1 MKRTAWGGL
10 LAALALAVCLSLLP
24 TTARADET
32 HSHAVCG
39 TTCPDEA
46 NHGGHGEAVDFQA
59 MYYDTATKELVCGEN
74 RRKNYNDTFGYK
86 IKSGK
91 YYLSSNITLDA
102 LIYID
107 AVEDV
112 TICLN
117 GHSITVNADESAIAI
132 AGRGKLTLCDC
143 QGGGT
148 ITHGTDPDSGKKYIG
163 CGVLVNGGG
172 TFTMYGGCITGN
184 RLEITESQKEKSGAG
199 VSVSS
204 GGAFAMYGG
213 SVTGNTV
220 SSGNTGA
227 GIYTSSG
234 ATIGGN
240 AEISGNEATNGKGA
254 GIYCGGGSLSIQ
266 GNAKITGN
274 KASGGEGA
282 GIYCGGSLSIQGKAE
297 ISGNEA
303 SGGKGG
309 GVYMSRSYTEQTIGG
324 KAKIMNNTAA
334 DGGGVYMTNYGGTL
348 VLRDSAAIT
357 RNTAITAGTSDM
369 GGISIAFGALQV
381 SGSVQVTGNV
391 RKASGNSEDSK
402 ASNAYVGN
410 DSITVA
416 DALTAD
422 ALIGMTVY
430 ENVLNSVMSGT
441 PKPVAEAT
449 AAGWIREGSFT
460 HDGGTGNGL
469 YGIRVNDEGTQAE
482 LRHDHVWEITTS
494 EVGHMFSEKCSSCD
508 ELGGSVTLTEPAPN
522 VGEKMVY
529 DGSTVWRPTVTT
541 TGTLHTSVTYS
552 GTYRCVWMDGD
563 RETALDWNDDAAWRN
578 AGHYT
583 VIMEG
588 GGKTDKIQYPV
599 DRRDPAAD
607 DFVFT
612 PPALETLEYDGLNKS
627 AAVRWRDGVDGG
639 AIESVYYQKQ
649 DDTYVADSNGP
660 VDAGAY
666 RVKISTGFSR
676 NITPLSFF
684 GDTAWTFTIRPAE
697 YDYEMP
703 ATANLVEGSEVKMLP
718 KGTGIGVNGKAVE
731 GTLEWYTYDVQSNL
745 VEVKQGNLD
754 EVSYVGNSFTLY
766 WKFTATDPNYTT
778 APQNGE
784 VAFTVVK
791 PPKQDLRITTSVSS
805 KDHVAE
811 LKKEYGYP
819 EFFLDVQNSPDG
831 GDITY
836 FEFDN
841 EVAKV
846 EKTSGG
852 GLMVTINGAGTTEI
866 KVTAA
871 AVRGKYEATTATCTL
886 KVLPR
891 EVIFG
896 AQVKDKIYDGTTDA
910 EVEFTLDRVLP
921 SDEVYVI
928 AADTKFTTPDVGKNR
943 MVQISNVT
951 LGGANARGYVVSKA
965 SPEWKTAE
973 IIAKEIRL
981 ADVERVDKVYDGS
994 ADYTVRGE
1002 VFEGLVG
1009 GDTLT
1014 RGVDYDISGYFPD
1027 ADADETNQTVNV
1039 SVVYKNNE
1047 NTKNYVLS
1055 PDGGKYTFPGW
1066 ARILKQPHANAAAS
1080 LDAYYGG
1087 SGAADLSGLL
1097 VERGTA
1103 AVYAIEG
1110 DTAILTAYSLG
1121 ADTVLHAAV
1130 VNDRAKIGA
1139 SATVRVL
1146 VTSVNYADYF
1156 IDVTVTVSDKE
1167 NVTISGLTYADKT
1180 YDRQAIAPAGTLTV
1194 SGDKVPT
1201 GELEVR
1207 YTGTGGTVYDS
1218 TTAPT
1223 AAGSYQVTYRVPE
1236 GNADYTGSVTY
1247 AFAIRKKVVTVKP
1260 KNVTITAG
1268 EALPAFEL
1276 EYDGLVGG
1284 DTLTAVPAPQF
1295 TVYAIDSDTEV
1306 LTPTAGSYRICW
1318 TNAGAFSGAENY
1330 EVFPISV
1337 GALTVTSAPAPTPGG
1352 SSGGSTAAKTETTT
1366 NPDGSTTKTE
1376 TKPDGTVIE
1385 TTTGKD
1391 GSTTRTE
1398 TKPDGSSVTEAKT
1411 ANGSTGTVKT
1421 DKNGKI
1427 EAEARISG
1435 KAVEDAKK
1443 SGEAVKV
1450 PTEVKAGENSDS
1462 APTVKVE
1469 LPKDAGKTRIEIP
1482 VEDVN
1487 SGTVAVIVR
1496 EDGTEEIVKGSKPT
1510 EDGIE
1515 LAIDGSAAIRIID
1528 NSKDFID
1535 TRNHWSRNE
1544 VNFVASREI
1553 FNGVGNDLFGVGQ
1566 PMTRG
1571 MVNTVLARLVGVD
1584 TTPKNGQK
1592 WYEVGTAWAKANGI
1606 SDGTNPEAS
1615 VTREQLATLLYRFS
1629 GAPEVKGSLQFNDAH
1644 EVSDYAENALIWATQ
1659 NGIVNGVGNDH
1670 IAPRAD
1676 AQRAQVAA
1684 MMARYLKNMG

>member
-24 TTARADET
+24 TTARAAD

-39 TTCPDEA
+39 SEDGTNCPDA
-46 NHGGHGEAVDFQA
+46 DNHGGHGDNDVVFQEMRYIAATGTEEAKLVYGEDSC
-59 MYYDTATKELVCGEN
+59 TKSSG
-74 RRKNYNDTFGYK
+74 FGYK
-86 IKSGK
+86 IRSGK

-107 AVEDV
+107 AAEDV

-148 ITHGTDPDSGKKYIG
+148 ITHGTAPDSGKKYIG
-163 CGVLVNGGG
+163 CGVLVNGDG

-254 GIYCGGGSLSIQ
+254 GIYCSNGDLR
-266 GNAKITGN
+266 
-274 KASGGEGA
+274 
-282 GIYCGGSLSIQGKAE
+282 IQGKAKVSE
-297 ISGNEA
+297 NKALDGE
-303 SGGKGG
+303 GG
-309 GVYMSRSYTEQTIGG
+309 GVYLANATTRLTISGDAAITG
-324 KAKIMNNTAA
+324 NTAKN
-334 DGGGVYMTNYGGTL
+334 GGGVYTDYGTI
-348 VLRDSAAIT
+348 VLQNQAAIT
-357 RNTAITAGTSDM
+357 GNTAVTTVADATDGM
-369 GGISIAFGALQV
+369 GGVYMEYSTLEV
-381 SGSVQVTGNV
+381 SGYVQVTGNY
-391 RKASGNSEDSK
+391 RKESETSSERKDSNVYIGNYNISV
-402 ASNAYVGN
+402 VGELK
-410 DSITVA
+410 DDARIGVTV
-416 DALTAD
+416 DKS
-422 ALIGMTVY
+422 
-430 ENVLNSVMSGT
+430 VLDRIKSDKEYSMRI
-441 PKPVAEAT
+441 AEAT
-449 AAGWIREGSFT
+449 AAGWIRKDSFS
-460 HDGGTGNGL
+460 HDGGDGGGL
-469 YGIRVNDEGTQAE
+469 YGIRLNDEGTQAE
-482 LRHDHVWEITTS
+482 LRHDHVWTITVS
-494 EVGHMFSEKCSSCD
+494 SAGHTFSESCSSCG
-508 ELGGSVTLTEPAPN
+508 EAGGSVTLTEPAPN

-612 PPALETLEYDGLNKS
+612 PPALETLEYDGQNKS

-684 GDTAWTFTIRPAE
+684 GDTAWTFTIQPADYE
-697 YDYEMP
+697 YEMP
-703 ATANLVEGSEVKMLP
+703 ETAELVYGSDTDRLP
-718 KGTGIGVNGKAVE
+718 KGTGTGVNGKAVE

-791 PPKQDLRITTSVSS
+791 PYSQDLRIMLVGSNENKT
-805 KDHVAE
+805 E
-811 LKKEYGYP
+811 LVKNYEERVFY
-819 EFFLDVQNSPDG
+819 LNVTNASPGG

-836 FEFDN
+836 FESDD

-846 EKTSGG
+846 EKFGAGSYK
-852 GLMVTINGAGTTEI
+852 VTIKGAGTTTI

-871 AVRGKYEATTATCTL
+871 EVPLQYKATTATCTL
-886 KVLPR
+886 TVLPQ
-891 EVIFG
+891 VVTFG
-896 AQVKDKIYDGTTDA
+896 AQVENKIYDGTVDA
-910 EVEFTLDRVLP
+910 KVNLTLNNVLDG
-921 SDEVYVI
+921 DEVYVI
-928 AADTKFTTPDVGKNR
+928 AADATFATPDVGENK
-943 MVQISNVT
+943 MVYIDNVR
-951 LGGANARGYVVSKA
+951 LDGANARGYVVNYGA
-965 SPEWKTAE
+965 SQQRPLAS
-973 IIAKEIRL
+973 ISARAFQL
-981 ADVERVDKVYDGS
+981 ADVERVDKEYDGN

-1002 VFEGLVG
+1002 VFEGLLPGV
-1009 GDTLT
+1009 TLT
-1014 RGVDYDISGYFPD
+1014 RGVDYDIAGYFPD
-1027 ADADETNQTVNV
+1027 ADADETDQTVNV
-1039 SVVYKNNE
+1039 FVTYIKNE
-1047 NTKNYVLS
+1047 NTKNYCLS
-1055 PDGGKYTFPGW
+1055 IPNGKYPFPGW
-1066 ARILKQPHANAAAS
+1066 ARILKQPHGSAAAR

-1167 NVTISGLTYADKT
+1167 NVTISGLTYTDKT
-1180 YDRQAIAPAGTLTV
+1180 YDGQAIAPAGTLTV
-1194 SGDKVPT
+1194 SGDKVPVN
-1201 GELEVR
+1201 ELEVR

-1218 TTAPT
+1218 ASAPT
-1223 AAGSYQVTYRVPE
+1223 AAGSYQVIYRVPE

-1684 MMARYLKNMG
+1684 MIARYLKNMG

>member
-1 MKRTAWGGL
+1 MKRKPWGGL
-10 LAALALAVCLSLLP
+10 LLALALAVCLSLLP
-24 TTARADET
+24 TTAQAAE

-39 TTCPDEA
+39 SVDGTNCPDAA
-46 NHGGHGEAVDFQA
+46 NHDEHGDNDVVFQEMRYVAATGTEEA
-59 MYYDTATKELVCGEN
+59 KLVCGDNKPSGKN
-74 RRKNYNDTFGYK
+74 REGKYAID
-86 IKSGK
+86 SGK
-91 YYLSSNITLDA
+91 YYLNADMTLDA
-102 LIYID
+102 PLLID
-107 AVEDV
+107 ALEDV

-117 GHSITVNADESAIAI
+117 GHSITVNADESVIAI

-143 QGGGT
+143 QDGALNPDGSKKEGGK
-148 ITHGTDPDSGKKYIG
+148 ITHGTKPGSSEKYTYTG
-163 CGVLVNGGG
+163 CGVQVNYNA
-172 TFTMYGGCITGN
+172 TFT
-184 RLEITESQKEKSGAG
+184 
-199 VSVSS
+199 
-204 GGAFAMYGG
+204 MYGG

-220 SSGNTGA
+220 SGNGNMGAGVDVGSSTNFAMYGGKVTENTMSGSGGQGA
-227 GIYTSSG
+227 GIRTVGG
-234 ATIGGN
+234 ATIGGS
-240 AEISGNEATNGKGA
+240 AEVSKNEAPNGQGA
-254 GIYCGGGSLSIQ
+254 GIYCSN
-266 GNAKITGN
+266 GN
-274 KASGGEGA
+274 
-282 GIYCGGSLSIQGKAE
+282 LRIQGKAKVSE
-297 ISGNEA
+297 NKALDGE
-303 SGGKGG
+303 GG
-309 GVYMSRSYTEQTIGG
+309 GVYLANATTRLTISGDAAITG
-324 KAKIMNNTAA
+324 NTAKN
-334 DGGGVYMTNYGGTL
+334 GGGVYTDYGTI
-348 VLRDSAAIT
+348 VLQNQAAIT
-357 RNTAITAGTSDM
+357 GNTAVTTVADATDGM
-369 GGISIAFGALQV
+369 GGVYMEYSTLEV
-381 SGSVQVTGNV
+381 SGYVQVTGNY
-391 RKASGNSEDSK
+391 RKESETSSERKDSNVYIGNYNISV
-402 ASNAYVGN
+402 VGELK
-410 DSITVA
+410 DDARIGVTV
-416 DALTAD
+416 DKS
-422 ALIGMTVY
+422 
-430 ENVLNSVMSGT
+430 VLDRIKSDKEYSMRI
-441 PKPVAEAT
+441 AEAT
-449 AAGWIREGSFT
+449 AAGWIRKDSFS
-460 HDGGTGNGL
+460 HDGGDGGGL
-469 YGIRVNDEGTQAE
+469 YGIRLNDEGTQAE
-482 LRHDHVWEITTS
+482 LRHDHVWTITVS
-494 EVGHMFSEKCSSCD
+494 SAGHTFSESCSSCG
-508 ELGGSVTLTEPAPN
+508 EAGGSVTLTEPAPN

-578 AGHYT
+578 SGHYT
-583 VIMEG
+583 VIMGG

-612 PPALETLEYDGLNKS
+612 PPALETLEYDGQNKS

-684 GDTAWTFTIRPAE
+684 GDTAWTFTIQPADYE
-697 YDYEMP
+697 YEMP
-703 ATANLVEGSEVKMLP
+703 ETAELVKDSGMDRLP
-718 KGTGIGVNGKAVE
+718 KGTGIDVDGETVE
-731 GTLEWYTYDVQSNL
+731 GTLKWYLDADHLDKLMDAYLRAAYSAD
-745 VEVKQGNLD
+745 EKQL
-754 EVSYVGNSFTLY
+754 TLY
-766 WKFTATDPNYTT
+766 WVFTATDTNYTA
-778 APQNGE
+778 APKTGSVE
-784 VAFTVVK
+784 FTIVE
-791 PPKQDLRITTSVSS
+791 PYPQDLRIMLVGSNENKT
-805 KDHVAE
+805 E
-811 LKKEYGYP
+811 LVKNYEERVFY
-819 EFFLDVQNSPDG
+819 LNVTNASPGG

-836 FEFDN
+836 FESDD

-846 EKTSGG
+846 EKFGAGSYK
-852 GLMVTINGAGTTEI
+852 VTIKGAGTTTI

-871 AVRGKYEATTATCTL
+871 EVPLQYKATTATCTL
-886 KVLPR
+886 TVLPQ
-891 EVIFG
+891 VVTFG

-910 EVEFTLDRVLP
+910 EVEFTLDRVLLG
-921 SDEVYVI
+921 DEVYVI
-928 AADTKFTTPDVGKNR
+928 AADTKFATPDVGKNR

-1002 VFEGLVG
+1002 AFEGLVG

-1066 ARILKQPHANAAAS
+1066 ARILRQPHANAAAS

-1180 YDRQAIAPAGTLTV
+1180 YDGQAIAPAGTLTV

-1684 MMARYLKNMG
+1684 MIARYLKNMG

>member
-1 MKRTAWGGL
+1 MKRKPWGGFL
-10 LAALALAVCLSLLP
+10 LALALAVCLSLLP

-39 TTCPDEA
+39 TTCPDAA
-46 NHGGHGEAVDFQA
+46 NHDGHGKAVDFQA
-59 MYYDTATKELVCGEN
+59 LALSGLTKEGDEES
-74 RRKNYNDTFGYK
+74 GYYYTVPA
-86 IKSGK
+86 GR
-91 YYLSSNITLDA
+91 YYLSESITLDA
-102 LIYID
+102 PLRVSGD
-107 AVEDV
+107 TAL
-112 TICLN
+112 CLN
-117 GHSITVNADESAIAI
+117 GYCILSTTKTKSKPVIAI
-132 AGRGKLTLCDC
+132 NGGTLTLCDC
-143 QGGGT
+143 NGSGSSYLLRHGLGSKKWYIVRSDGNITVNGGLITHDDSDTVGRGVELSDGAGFIMYGGT
-148 ITHGTDPDSGKKYIG
+148 IAGNKSGQAGVGVYAPGGARFVMYGGAVVANVLSESSTGAGVYTAGTTTIGGSASIYSNATISGGKGMGIYCAGGTLELKG
-163 CGVLVNGGG
+163 SAGVKENGADVNADRNTVINGGG
-172 TFTMYGGCITGN
+172 VYVT
-184 RLEITESQKEKSGAG
+184 
-199 VSVSS
+199 
-204 GGAFAMYGG
+204 GGAAVAVGG
-213 SVTGNTV
+213 E
-220 SSGNTGA
+220 
-227 GIYTSSG
+227 
-234 ATIGGN
+234 
-240 AEISGNEATNGKGA
+240 AEISGN
-254 GIYCGGGSLSIQ
+254 
-266 GNAKITGN
+266 
-274 KASGGEGA
+274 KANQA
-282 GIYCGGSLSIQGKAE
+282 
-297 ISGNEA
+297 
-303 SGGKGG
+303 GGKGG
-309 GVYMSRSYTEQTIGG
+309 GVYLDNGSLTLKDR
-324 KAKIMNNTAA
+324 AKITGNWVLAE
-334 DGGGVYMTNYGGTL
+334 GSGGVY
-348 VLRDSAAIT
+348 V
-357 RNTAITAGTSDM
+357 
-369 GGISIAFGALQV
+369 GANGRMSV

-391 RKASGNSEDSK
+391 ASGIGSVPRNVYLANLPDG
-402 ASNAYVGN
+402 Y
-410 DSITVA
+410 IQVA
-416 DALTAD
+416 GGLTAD
-422 ALIGMTVY
+422 AHIGVTVPDDA
-430 ENVLNSVMSGT
+430 LNAITDTAGLTVAKAEGT
-441 PKPVAEAT
+441 EEEDL
-449 AAGWIREGSFT
+449 AGWIREGSFAD
-460 HDGGTGNGL
+460 DGCGGERYPLRRGADGL
-469 YGIRVNDEGTQAE
+469 YAAFEMHEHEWGYVLDSKGTSISA
-482 LRHDHVWEITTS
+482 T
-494 EVGHMFSEKCSSCD
+494 CSICSRSRGTVALSG
-508 ELGGSVTLTEPAPN
+508 EEEYTYNGSAQGPAAA
-522 VGEKMVY
+522 
-529 DGSTVWRPTVTT
+529 
-541 TGTLHTSVTYS
+541 
-552 GTYRCVWMDGD
+552 GD
-563 RETALDWNDDAAWRN
+563 WVQMPETAYARR
-578 AGHYT
+578 
-583 VIMEG
+583 G
-588 GGKTDKIQYPV
+588 GGV
-599 DRRDPAAD
+599 S
-607 DFVFT
+607 T
-612 PPALETLEYDGLNKS
+612 PIAGCPS
-627 AAVRWRDGVDGG
+627 
-639 AIESVYYQKQ
+639 
-649 DDTYVADSNGP
+649 
-660 VDAGAY
+660 DAGAY
-666 RVKISTGFSR
+666 TAS
-676 NITPLSFF
+676 ITVVNAD
-684 GDTAWTFTIRPAE
+684 DTAVTISKDFVIQPKVLEKDDFDVTLPPKGAVYDGVTDWITYVSVTPKHSLGADGTAAWVVLQKTLNPDYPETSNEQYRYSWIMDGKTIGAGTYAVGAEVRGAANYLDGDVPANREERWTYTVAPADYE
-697 YDYEMP
+697 YEMP

-921 SDEVYVI
+921 GDEVYVI
-928 AADTKFTTPDVGKNR
+928 AADTKFTTPDVGKNK
-943 MVQISNVT
+943 MVYIDNVR
-951 LGGANARGYVVSKA
+951 LGGANARGYVVNYGA
-965 SPEWKTAE
+965 SQQRPLAS
-973 IIAKEIRL
+973 ISARAFQL
-981 ADVERVDKVYDGS
+981 ADVERVDKEYDGN

-1002 VFEGLVG
+1002 AFEGLLPGV
-1009 GDTLT
+1009 TLT
-1014 RGVDYDISGYFPD
+1014 RGVDYDIAGYFPD

-1180 YDRQAIAPAGTLTV
+1180 YDGQAIAPAGTLTV

-1201 GELEVR
+1201 GEIEVR

-1450 PTEVKAGENSDS
+1450 PAEVKAGENSDS
-1462 APTVKVE
+1462 APTIKVE

>member
-39 TTCPDEA
+39 SVDGTNCPDA
-46 NHGGHGEAVDFQA
+46 DNHVGHGDNVVFQE
-59 MYYDTATKELVCGEN
+59 MYYVAATGEAEAKLVYGEDSCT
-74 RRKNYNDTFGYK
+74 KSSGFGYK
-86 IKSGK
+86 IGSGK
-91 YYLSSNITLDA
+91 YYLSDNITLDA

-143 QGGGT
+143 QDGGT
-148 ITHGTDPDSGKKYIG
+148 ITHGTKDNGSQYTG
-163 CGVLVNGGG
+163 CGVLVNYGG
-172 TFTMYGGCITGN
+172 TFTMYGGSITGN
-184 RLEITESQKEKSGAG
+184 QAEKLGAG
-199 VSVSS
+199 VEVDS
-204 GGAFAMYGG
+204 GGSFAMYGG
-213 SVTGNTV
+213 KVTKNTV
-220 SSGNTGA
+220 SGSDGKGA
-227 GIYTSSG
+227 GIYAYNG

-240 AEISGNEATNGKGA
+240 AEISENKAPNGQGA
-254 GIYCGGGSLSIQ
+254 GIYCSNGDLRIQ
-266 GNAKITGN
+266 GHAVIRGN
-274 KASGGEGA
+274 SAGG
-282 GIYCGGSLSIQGKAE
+282 
-297 ISGNEA
+297 N
-303 SGGKGG
+303 GG
-309 GVYMSRSYTEQTIGG
+309 GVYKEHAGTEMTVSES
-324 KAKIMNNTAA
+324 AKITDNTAA
-334 DGGGVYMTNYGGTL
+334 NGGGVYVTGWNSTL
-348 VLRDSAAIT
+348 VLQGSSAETTGGSVEIT
-357 RNTAITAGTSDM
+357 GNTATADSTNVTDSV
-369 GGISIAFGALQV
+369 GGVYMEDSTLKV
-381 SGSVQVTGNV
+381 SGYVRVTDNKNGN
-391 RKASGNSEDSK
+391 GNP
-402 ASNAYVGN
+402 SNAFSSRYQISVVGE
-410 DSITVA
+410 
-416 DALTAD
+416 LTAD
-422 ALIGMTVY
+422 AHIGVTVY

-612 PPALETLEYDGLNKS
+612 PPALETLEYDGQNKS

-766 WKFTATDPNYTT
+766 WKFTATDPNYTA
-778 APQNGE
+778 APKTGKVE
-784 VAFTVVK
+784 FTIVE

-819 EFFLDVQNSPDG
+819 EFFLDVQNSLDG

-836 FEFDN
+836 FEFNN

-921 SDEVYVI
+921 GDEVYVI

-943 MVQISNVT
+943 VVQISNVT

-1156 IDVTVTVSDKE
+1156 IDVTVMVSDKE
-1167 NVTISGLTYADKT
+1167 NVTISGLTYAGKT

>member
-1 MKRTAWGGL
+1 MKRKPRGGL
-10 LAALALAVCLSLLP
+10 LLALAVCLSLLP
-24 TTARADET
+24 TTARAADHT
-32 HSHAVCG
+32 NHPICG

-163 CGVLVNGGG
+163 CGVLVNGDG

-254 GIYCGGGSLSIQ
+254 GIYCSNGDLR
-266 GNAKITGN
+266 
-274 KASGGEGA
+274 
-282 GIYCGGSLSIQGKAE
+282 IQGKAKVSE
-297 ISGNEA
+297 NKALDGE
-303 SGGKGG
+303 GG
-309 GVYMSRSYTEQTIGG
+309 GVYLANATTRLTISGDAAITG
-324 KAKIMNNTAA
+324 NTAKN
-334 DGGGVYMTNYGGTL
+334 GGGVYTDYGTI
-348 VLRDSAAIT
+348 VLQNQAAIT
-357 RNTAITAGTSDM
+357 GNTAVTTVADATDGM
-369 GGISIAFGALQV
+369 GGVYMEYSTLEV
-381 SGSVQVTGNV
+381 SGYVQVTGNY
-391 RKASGNSEDSK
+391 RKESETSSERKDSNVYIGNYNISV
-402 ASNAYVGN
+402 VGELK
-410 DSITVA
+410 DDARIGVTV
-416 DALTAD
+416 DKS
-422 ALIGMTVY
+422 
-430 ENVLNSVMSGT
+430 VLDRIKSDKEYSMRI
-441 PKPVAEAT
+441 AEAT
-449 AAGWIREGSFT
+449 AAGWIRKDSFS
-460 HDGGTGNGL
+460 HDGGDGGGL
-469 YGIRVNDEGTQAE
+469 YGIRLNDEGTQAE
-482 LRHDHVWEITTS
+482 LRHDHVWTITVS
-494 EVGHMFSEKCSSCD
+494 SAGHTFSESCSSCG
-508 ELGGSVTLTEPAPN
+508 EAGGSVTLTEPAPN

-612 PPALETLEYDGLNKS
+612 PPALETLEYDGQNKS

-684 GDTAWTFTIRPAE
+684 GDTAWTFTIQPADYE
-697 YDYEMP
+697 YEMP
-703 ATANLVEGSEVKMLP
+703 ETAELVYGSDTDRLP

-791 PPKQDLRITTSVSS
+791 PYSQDLRIMLVGSNENKT
-805 KDHVAE
+805 E
-811 LKKEYGYP
+811 LVKNYEERVFY
-819 EFFLDVQNSPDG
+819 LNVTNASPGG

-836 FEFDN
+836 FESDD

-846 EKTSGG
+846 EKFGAGSYK
-852 GLMVTINGAGTTEI
+852 VTIKGAGTTTI

-871 AVRGKYEATTATCTL
+871 EVPLQYKATTATCTL
-886 KVLPR
+886 TVLPQ
-891 EVIFG
+891 VVTFG
-896 AQVKDKIYDGTTDA
+896 AQVENKIYDGTVDA
-910 EVEFTLDRVLP
+910 KVNLTLNNVLDG
-921 SDEVYVI
+921 DEVYVI
-928 AADTKFTTPDVGKNR
+928 AADATFATPDVGENK
-943 MVQISNVT
+943 MVYIDNVR
-951 LGGANARGYVVSKA
+951 LDGANARGYVVNYGA
-965 SPEWKTAE
+965 SQQRPLAS
-973 IIAKEIRL
+973 ISARAFQL
-981 ADVERVDKVYDGS
+981 ADVERVDKEYDGN

-1002 VFEGLVG
+1002 VFEGLLPGV
-1009 GDTLT
+1009 TLT
-1014 RGVDYDISGYFPD
+1014 RGVDYDIAGYFPD
-1027 ADADETNQTVNV
+1027 ADADETDQTVNV
-1039 SVVYKNNE
+1039 FVTYIKNE
-1047 NTKNYVLS
+1047 NTKNYCLS
-1055 PDGGKYTFPGW
+1055 IPNGKYPFPGW
-1066 ARILKQPHANAAAS
+1066 ARILKQPHGSAAAR

-1167 NVTISGLTYADKT
+1167 NVTISGLTYTDKT
-1180 YDRQAIAPAGTLTV
+1180 YDGQAIAPAGTLTV
-1194 SGDKVPT
+1194 SGDKVPVN
-1201 GELEVR
+1201 ELEVR

-1218 TTAPT
+1218 ASAPT
-1223 AAGSYQVTYRVPE
+1223 AAGSYQVIYRVPE

-1427 EAEARISG
+1427 EAEVRISG

-1684 MMARYLKNMG
+1684 MIARYLKNMG

>member
-1 MKRTAWGGL
+1 MKRKPWGGFL
-10 LAALALAVCLSLLP
+10 LALALAVCLSLLP
-24 TTARADET
+24 TTARAAE

-46 NHGGHGEAVDFQA
+46 NHDGHGKAVDFQA
-59 MYYDTATKELVCGEN
+59 LALSGLTKEGDEES
-74 RRKNYNDTFGYK
+74 GYYYTAPA
-86 IKSGK
+86 GR
-91 YYLSSNITLDA
+91 YYLSESITLDA
-102 LIYID
+102 PLRVSGD
-107 AVEDV
+107 TAL
-112 TICLN
+112 CLN
-117 GHSITVNADESAIAI
+117 GYCILSTTKTESKPVIAI
-132 AGRGKLTLCDC
+132 NGGTLTLCDC
-143 QGGGT
+143 NGSGSSYPLRHGLVSKKWYIAKEGDITVNGGLITHDDSNTVGRGVELSDGAGFIMYGGT
-148 ITHGTDPDSGKKYIG
+148 IA
-163 CGVLVNGGG
+163 
-172 TFTMYGGCITGN
+172 GN
-184 RLEITESQKEKSGAG
+184 KSGQAG
-199 VSVSS
+199 VGVYAP
-204 GGAFAMYGG
+204 GGARFAMYGG
-213 SVTGNTV
+213 AVVANVLSE
-220 SSGNTGA
+220 SSTGA
-227 GIYTSSG
+227 GVYTAG
-234 ATIGGN
+234 TTTIGGSASIYSN
-240 AEISGNEATNGKGA
+240 ATISGGKGMGIYCAGGTLELKGSAGVKENGADVNADRNTVINGGGVYVTGGAAVTVGGEAEISGN
-254 GIYCGGGSLSIQ
+254 
-266 GNAKITGN
+266 
-274 KASGGEGA
+274 KANQA
-282 GIYCGGSLSIQGKAE
+282 
-297 ISGNEA
+297 
-303 SGGKGG
+303 GGKGG
-309 GVYMSRSYTEQTIGG
+309 GVYLDNGSLTLKDR
-324 KAKIMNNTAA
+324 AKITGNWVLAE
-334 DGGGVYMTNYGGTL
+334 GSGGVY
-348 VLRDSAAIT
+348 V
-357 RNTAITAGTSDM
+357 
-369 GGISIAFGALQV
+369 GANGRMSV

-391 RKASGNSEDSK
+391 ASGIGSVPRNVYLANLPDG
-402 ASNAYVGN
+402 Y
-410 DSITVA
+410 IQVA
-416 DALTAD
+416 GGLTAD
-422 ALIGMTVY
+422 AHIGVTVPDDALSAITDTAGLTVAKA
-430 ENVLNSVMSGT
+430 EGT
-441 PKPVAEAT
+441 EEEDL
-449 AAGWIREGSFT
+449 AGWIREGSFAD
-460 HDGGTGNGL
+460 DGCGGERYPLRRGADGL
-469 YGIRVNDEGTQAE
+469 YAAFEMHEHEWGYVLDSKGTSISA
-482 LRHDHVWEITTS
+482 T
-494 EVGHMFSEKCSSCD
+494 CSICSRSR
-508 ELGGSVTLTEPAPN
+508 GTVTLSGEEEYTYNGSAQGPAAA
-522 VGEKMVY
+522 
-529 DGSTVWRPTVTT
+529 
-541 TGTLHTSVTYS
+541 
-552 GTYRCVWMDGD
+552 GD
-563 RETALDWNDDAAWRN
+563 WVQMPETAYARR
-578 AGHYT
+578 
-583 VIMEG
+583 G
-588 GGKTDKIQYPV
+588 GGV
-599 DRRDPAAD
+599 S
-607 DFVFT
+607 T
-612 PPALETLEYDGLNKS
+612 PIAGCPS
-627 AAVRWRDGVDGG
+627 
-639 AIESVYYQKQ
+639 
-649 DDTYVADSNGP
+649 
-660 VDAGAY
+660 DAGAY
-666 RVKISTGFSR
+666 TAS
-676 NITPLSFF
+676 ITVVNAD
-684 GDTAWTFTIRPAE
+684 DTAVTISKDFVIQPKVLEKDDFDVTLPPKGAVYDGVTDWITYVSVTPKHSLGADGTAAWVVLQKTLNPDYPETSNEQYRYSWIMDGKTIGAGTYAVGAEVRGAANYLDGDVPANREERWTYTVAPADYE
-697 YDYEMP
+697 YEMP

-891 EVIFG
+891 EAIFG

-921 SDEVYVI
+921 GDEVYVI

-1684 MMARYLKNMG
+1684 MIARYLKNMG

>member
-1 MKRTAWGGL
+1 MKRKPWGGFL
-10 LAALALAVCLSLLP
+10 LTLVLAVCLSLLP

-59 MYYDTATKELVCGEN
+59 MYYDTATKELVCGDNKPSGKN
-74 RRKNYNDTFGYK
+74 REGKYAIN
-86 IKSGK
+86 SGK
-91 YYLSSNITLDA
+91 YYLNADMTLDA
-102 LIYID
+102 PLLID
-107 AVEDV
+107 ALEDV

-117 GHSITVNADESAIAI
+117 GHSITVNADESVIAI

-143 QGGGT
+143 QDGALNPDGSKKEGGK
-148 ITHGTDPDSGKKYIG
+148 ITHGTKPGSSEKYTYTG
-163 CGVLVNGGG
+163 CGVQVNYNA
-172 TFTMYGGCITGN
+172 TFT
-184 RLEITESQKEKSGAG
+184 
-199 VSVSS
+199 
-204 GGAFAMYGG
+204 MYGG

-220 SSGNTGA
+220 SGNGNMGAGVDVGSSTNFAMYGGKVTENTMSGSGGQGA
-227 GIYTSSG
+227 GIRTVGG
-234 ATIGGN
+234 AIIGGS
-240 AEISGNEATNGKGA
+240 AEVSKNEVPNGQGA
-254 GIYCGGGSLSIQ
+254 GIYCSN
-266 GNAKITGN
+266 GN
-274 KASGGEGA
+274 
-282 GIYCGGSLSIQGKAE
+282 LRIQGKAK
-297 ISGNEA
+297 ISENKALDGE
-303 SGGKGG
+303 GG
-309 GVYMSRSYTEQTIGG
+309 GVYLANATTRLTISGDAAITG
-324 KAKIMNNTAA
+324 NTAKN
-334 DGGGVYMTNYGGTL
+334 GGGVYTDYGTI
-348 VLRDSAAIT
+348 VLQNQAAIT
-357 RNTAITAGTSDM
+357 GNTSVTTVADATDGM
-369 GGISIAFGALQV
+369 GGVYMEYSTLEV
-381 SGSVQVTGNV
+381 SGYVQVTGNY
-391 RKASGNSEDSK
+391 RKESETSSERKDSNVYIGNYNISVVGELKDDARIGVTVHETVLDRIK
-402 ASNAYVGN
+402 SNKDYSQPIA
-410 DSITVA
+410 TA
-416 DALTAD
+416 TTAD
-422 ALIGMTVY
+422 
-430 ENVLNSVMSGT
+430 
-441 PKPVAEAT
+441 
-449 AAGWIREGSFT
+449 WIREGSFT

-482 LRHDHVWEITTS
+482 LRHDHVWTITVSSARHT
-494 EVGHMFSEKCSSCD
+494 FSESCSSCG
-508 ELGGSVTLTEPAPN
+508 EAGGSVTLTEPAPN

-541 TGTLHTSVTYS
+541 TGKLHTSVTYS

-563 RETALDWNDDAAWRN
+563 RETALGWNDDAAWRN

-612 PPALETLEYDGLNKS
+612 PPALETLEYDGQNKS

-684 GDTAWTFTIRPAE
+684 GDTAWTFTIQPADYE
-697 YDYEMP
+697 YEMP

-896 AQVKDKIYDGTTDA
+896 AQVKDKIYDGTVDA
-910 EVEFTLDRVLP
+910 KVEFTLDRVLLG
-921 SDEVYVI
+921 DEVYVI
-928 AADTKFTTPDVGKNR
+928 AADTKFATPDVGKNR

-951 LGGANARGYVVSKA
+951 LGGANARGYVVNYGA
-965 SPEWKTAE
+965 SQQRPLANIREKT
-973 IIAKEIRL
+973 IWL
-981 ADVERVDKVYDGS
+981 ERVDRADKEYDGS

-1002 VFEGLVG
+1002 VFGGLLPGV
-1009 GDTLT
+1009 TLT
-1014 RGVDYDISGYFPD
+1014 RGVDYDIAGYFPD
-1027 ADADETNQTVNV
+1027 ADADETDQTVNV
-1039 SVVYKNNE
+1039 FVTYIKNE
-1047 NTKNYVLS
+1047 NTKNYCLS
-1055 PDGGKYTFPGW
+1055 IPNGKYPFPGW
-1066 ARILKQPHANAAAS
+1066 ARILKQPHGSAAAR

-1103 AVYAIEG
+1103 AVYAIGG

-1180 YDRQAIAPAGTLTV
+1180 YDGQAIAPAGTLTV

-1318 TNAGAFSGAENY
+1318 TNAGAAAFSGAENY
-1330 EVFPISV
+1330 EVSTSTV
-1337 GALTVTSAPAPTPGG
+1337 GTLTVTSSG
-1352 SSGGSTAAKTETTT
+1352 SSGGGSAAPTYPVNTPDKTE
-1366 NPDGSTTKTE
+1366 G
-1376 TKPDGTVIE
+1376 GTVTVNPKNAKKGE
-1385 TTTGKD
+1385 TVTITVSPKG
-1391 GSTTRTE
+1391 GYAPE
-1398 TKPDGSSVTEAKT
+1398 TVTVT
-1411 ANGSTGTVKT
+1411 DANGNELPLTDLGGGKYSFTMPSGTV
-1421 DKNGKI
+1421 
-1427 EAEARISG
+1427 SV
-1435 KAVEDAKK
+1435 KATFMEDNSLLNFFYDVPNDAYYY
-1443 SGEAVKV
+1443 EAVKWAV
-1450 PTEVKAGENSDS
+1450 EKGVTNGIGNNLFGPDQTCTRAQIVTFLYRAAGSPEPT
-1462 APTVKVE
+1462 
-1469 LPKDAGKTRIEIP
+1469 
-1482 VEDVN
+1482 
-1487 SGTVAVIVR
+1487 
-1496 EDGTEEIVKGSKPT
+1496 
-1510 EDGIE
+1510 
-1515 LAIDGSAAIRIID
+1515 GSASFAD
-1528 NSKDFID
+1528 VSADSYYAKA
-1535 TRNHWSRNE
+1535 
-1544 VNFVASREI
+1544 VAWAVENGI
-1553 FNGVGNDLFGVGQ
+1553 TTGVGGD
-1566 PMTRG
+1566 
-1571 MVNTVLARLVGVD
+1571 
-1584 TTPKNGQK
+1584 
-1592 WYEVGTAWAKANGI
+1592 
-1606 SDGTNPEAS
+1606 
-1615 VTREQLATLLYRFS
+1615 RF
-1629 GAPEVKGSLQFNDAH
+1629 APDDAC
-1644 EVSDYAENALIWATQ
+1644 T
-1659 NGIVNGVGNDH
+1659 
-1670 IAPRAD
+1670 
-1676 AQRAQVAA
+1676 RAQVVTFLARAA
-1684 MMARYLKNMG
+1684 KAVSDGQAAFTDIPADAYYASAVAWAADNGVTTGVSGGRFAPDSDCTRAQIVTFLYRLYGTPEG

>member
-1 MKRTAWGGL
+1 MKRKPWGGL
-10 LAALALAVCLSLLP
+10 LLALALAVCLSLLP

-163 CGVLVNGGG
+163 CGVLVNGDG

-254 GIYCGGGSLSIQ
+254 GIYCSNGDLR
-266 GNAKITGN
+266 
-274 KASGGEGA
+274 
-282 GIYCGGSLSIQGKAE
+282 IQGKAKVSE
-297 ISGNEA
+297 NKALDGE
-303 SGGKGG
+303 GG
-309 GVYMSRSYTEQTIGG
+309 GVYLANATTRLTISGDAAITG
-324 KAKIMNNTAA
+324 NTAKN
-334 DGGGVYMTNYGGTL
+334 GGGVYTDYGTI
-348 VLRDSAAIT
+348 VLQNQAAIT
-357 RNTAITAGTSDM
+357 GNTAVTTVADATDGM
-369 GGISIAFGALQV
+369 GGVYMEYSTLEV
-381 SGSVQVTGNV
+381 SGYVQVTGNY
-391 RKASGNSEDSK
+391 RKESETSSERKDSNVYIGNYNISV
-402 ASNAYVGN
+402 VGELK
-410 DSITVA
+410 DDARIGVTV
-416 DALTAD
+416 DKS
-422 ALIGMTVY
+422 
-430 ENVLNSVMSGT
+430 VLDRIKSDKEYSMRI
-441 PKPVAEAT
+441 AEAT
-449 AAGWIREGSFT
+449 AAGWIRKDSFS
-460 HDGGTGNGL
+460 HDGGDGGGL
-469 YGIRVNDEGTQAE
+469 YGIRLNDEGTQAE
-482 LRHDHVWEITTS
+482 LRHDHVWTITVS
-494 EVGHMFSEKCSSCD
+494 SAGHTFSESCSSCG
-508 ELGGSVTLTEPAPN
+508 EAGGSVTLTEPAPN

-612 PPALETLEYDGLNKS
+612 PPALETLEYDGQNKS

-684 GDTAWTFTIRPAE
+684 GDTAWTFTIQPADYE
-697 YDYEMP
+697 YEMP
-703 ATANLVEGSEVKMLP
+703 ETAELVYGSDTDRLP

-791 PPKQDLRITTSVSS
+791 PYSQDLRIMLVGSNENKT
-805 KDHVAE
+805 E
-811 LKKEYGYP
+811 LVKNYEERVFY
-819 EFFLDVQNSPDG
+819 LNVTNASPGG

-836 FEFDN
+836 FESDD

-846 EKTSGG
+846 EKFGAGSYK
-852 GLMVTINGAGTTEI
+852 VTIKGAGTTTI

-871 AVRGKYEATTATCTL
+871 EVPLQYKATTATCTL
-886 KVLPR
+886 TVLPQ
-891 EVIFG
+891 VVTFG
-896 AQVKDKIYDGTTDA
+896 AQVENKIYDGTVDA
-910 EVEFTLDRVLP
+910 KGNLTLNNVLDG
-921 SDEVYVI
+921 DEVYVI
-928 AADTKFTTPDVGKNR
+928 AADATFATPDVGENK
-943 MVQISNVT
+943 MVYIDNVR
-951 LGGANARGYVVSKA
+951 LDGANARGYVVNYGA
-965 SPEWKTAE
+965 SQQRPLAS
-973 IIAKEIRL
+973 ISARAFQL
-981 ADVERVDKVYDGS
+981 ADVERVDKEYDGN

-1002 VFEGLVG
+1002 VFEGLLPGV
-1009 GDTLT
+1009 TLT
-1014 RGVDYDISGYFPD
+1014 RGVDYDIAGYFPD
-1027 ADADETNQTVNV
+1027 ADADETDQTVNV
-1039 SVVYKNNE
+1039 FVTYIKNE
-1047 NTKNYVLS
+1047 NTKNYCLS
-1055 PDGGKYTFPGW
+1055 IPNGKYPFPGW
-1066 ARILKQPHANAAAS
+1066 ARILKQPHGSAAAR

-1167 NVTISGLTYADKT
+1167 NVTISGLTYTDKT
-1180 YDRQAIAPAGTLTV
+1180 YDGQAIAPAGTLTV
-1194 SGDKVPT
+1194 SGDKVPVN
-1201 GELEVR
+1201 ELEVR

-1218 TTAPT
+1218 ASAPT
-1223 AAGSYQVTYRVPE
+1223 AAGSYQVIYRVPE

-1684 MMARYLKNMG
+1684 MIARYLKNMG

>member
-39 TTCPDEA
+39 SVDGTNCPDA
-46 NHGGHGEAVDFQA
+46 DNHVGHGDNVVFQE
-59 MYYDTATKELVCGEN
+59 MYYVAATGEAEAKLVYGEDSCT
-74 RRKNYNDTFGYK
+74 KSSGFGYK
-86 IKSGK
+86 IGSGK
-91 YYLSSNITLDA
+91 YYLSDNITLDA

-143 QGGGT
+143 QDGGT
-148 ITHGTDPDSGKKYIG
+148 ITHGTKDNGSQYTG
-163 CGVLVNGGG
+163 CGVLVNYGG
-172 TFTMYGGCITGN
+172 TFTMYGGSITGN
-184 RLEITESQKEKSGAG
+184 QAEKLGAG
-199 VSVSS
+199 VEVDS
-204 GGAFAMYGG
+204 GGSFAMYGG
-213 SVTGNTV
+213 KVTKNTV
-220 SSGNTGA
+220 SGSDGKGA
-227 GIYTSSG
+227 GIYAYNG

-240 AEISGNEATNGKGA
+240 AEISENKAPNGQGA
-254 GIYCGGGSLSIQ
+254 GIYCSNGDLRIQ
-266 GNAKITGN
+266 GHAVIRGN
-274 KASGGEGA
+274 SAGG
-282 GIYCGGSLSIQGKAE
+282 
-297 ISGNEA
+297 N
-303 SGGKGG
+303 GG
-309 GVYMSRSYTEQTIGG
+309 GVYKEHAGTEMTVSES
-324 KAKIMNNTAA
+324 AKITDNTAA
-334 DGGGVYMTNYGGTL
+334 NGGGVYVTGWNSTL
-348 VLRDSAAIT
+348 VLQGSSAETTGGSVEIT
-357 RNTAITAGTSDM
+357 GNTATADSTNVTDSV
-369 GGISIAFGALQV
+369 GGVYMEDSTLKV
-381 SGSVQVTGNV
+381 SGYVRVTDNKNGN
-391 RKASGNSEDSK
+391 GNP
-402 ASNAYVGN
+402 SNAFSSRYQISVVGE
-410 DSITVA
+410 
-416 DALTAD
+416 LTAD
-422 ALIGMTVY
+422 AHIGVTVY

-612 PPALETLEYDGLNKS
+612 PPALETLEYDGQNKS

-766 WKFTATDPNYTT
+766 WKFTATDPNYTA
-778 APQNGE
+778 APKTGKVE
-784 VAFTVVK
+784 FTIVE

-819 EFFLDVQNSPDG
+819 EFFLDVQNSLDG

-836 FEFDN
+836 FEFNN

-921 SDEVYVI
+921 GDEVYVI

-943 MVQISNVT
+943 VVQISNVT

-1156 IDVTVTVSDKE
+1156 IDVTVMVSDKE

>member
-1 MKRTAWGGL
+1 MKRKPWGGL
-10 LAALALAVCLSLLP
+10 LLALALAVCLSLLP

-254 GIYCGGGSLSIQ
+254 GIYCSGGDLRIQ

-309 GVYMSRSYTEQTIGG
+309 GVYVETSRTEQTIGG
-324 KAKIMNNTAA
+324 RAKITNNTAA

-348 VLRDSAAIT
+348 VLRDNAAIT
-357 RNTAITAGTSDM
+357 ENTAIATRTSDV
-369 GGISIAFGALQV
+369 GGISIEYGVLKV
-381 SGSVQVTGNV
+381 SGSVQVTGNA
-391 RKASGNSEDSK
+391 RKASEDSE
-402 ASNAYVGN
+402 ANVYVGSG
-410 DSITVA
+410 SITVA
-416 DALTAD
+416 GELTAD
-422 ALIGMTVY
+422 ACIGVTVSGGD
-430 ENVLNSVMSGT
+430 LNGVMSGSST
-441 PKPVAEAT
+441 KVVAT
-449 AAGWIREGSFT
+449 AAETGWIQEGSFS
-460 HDGGTGNGL
+460 HDGGDGGGL
-469 YGIRVNDEGTQAE
+469 YGIRLSADGKQAE

-612 PPALETLEYDGLNKS
+612 PPALETLEYDGQNKS

-684 GDTAWTFTIRPAE
+684 GDTAWTFTIQPADYE
-697 YDYEMP
+697 YEMP
-703 ATANLVEGSEVKMLP
+703 ETAELVKDSGMDRLP
-718 KGTGIGVNGKAVE
+718 KGTGIDVDGETVE
-731 GTLEWYTYDVQSNL
+731 GTLKWYLDADHLDKLMDAYLRAAYSAD
-745 VEVKQGNLD
+745 EKQL
-754 EVSYVGNSFTLY
+754 TLY
-766 WKFTATDPNYTT
+766 WVFTATDTNYTA
-778 APQNGE
+778 APKTGSVE
-784 VAFTVVK
+784 FTIVE
-791 PPKQDLRITTSVSS
+791 PYPQDLRIMLVGSNENKT
-805 KDHVAE
+805 E
-811 LKKEYGYP
+811 LVKNYEERVFY
-819 EFFLDVQNSPDG
+819 LNVTNASPGG

-836 FEFDN
+836 FESDD

-846 EKTSGG
+846 EKFGAGSYK
-852 GLMVTINGAGTTEI
+852 VTIKGAGTTTI

-871 AVRGKYEATTATCTL
+871 EVPLQYKATTATCTL
-886 KVLPR
+886 TVLPQ
-891 EVIFG
+891 VVTFG

-910 EVEFTLDRVLP
+910 EVEFTLDRVLLG
-921 SDEVYVI
+921 DEVYVI
-928 AADTKFTTPDVGKNR
+928 AADTKFATPDVGKNR

-1002 VFEGLVG
+1002 AFEGLVG

-1066 ARILKQPHANAAAS
+1066 ARILRQPHANAAAS

-1180 YDRQAIAPAGTLTV
+1180 YDGQAIAPAGTLTV

-1487 SGTVAVIVR
+1487 SGMVAVIVR